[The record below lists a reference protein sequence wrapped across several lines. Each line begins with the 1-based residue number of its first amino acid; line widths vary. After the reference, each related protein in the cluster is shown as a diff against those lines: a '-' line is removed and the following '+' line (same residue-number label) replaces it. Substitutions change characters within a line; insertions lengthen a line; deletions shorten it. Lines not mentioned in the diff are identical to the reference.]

1 LGTLAGG
8 ILGGILGGVVPGIP
22 PVTEAR
28 AVELNVTQY
37 GVGMYGLPF
46 AIAKEKGF
54 FKEAGIDVTGFL
66 TSSGGG
72 TTIRNTLASD
82 MPYGEVSLPAALA
95 AIKEGLPIVL
105 VHGGVRS
112 AADQIWVTRKDDERI
127 KSPADLAGKRL
138 GYSGP
143 AGVTDILSAM
153 LVDAVHL
160 TGKVERKPVGS
171 VGAGLTVMRA
181 EGVDATYI
189 FEPALET
196 QRAGVRVAFTIADTL
211 PNAMQTVGI
220 VSHEFARQKPD
231 MVRGLIEA
239 RRKGVA
245 FIAEH
250 PDQAAQIMAKE
261 YRITQE
267 QAKAAIDYV
276 TKAPGGYWSDGSF
289 DYDGMNVIWRGMR
302 LVGTAQTESF
312 DWSKVVD
319 ESFLPV
325 TLRKAAAQ

>member
-1 LGTLAGG
+1 MQGAFWGALAGG
-8 ILGGILGGVVPGIP
+8 LLAASLAAP
-22 PVTEAR
+22 AAQ

-37 GVGMYGLPF
+37 GVGMYGLPY

-54 FKEAGIDVTGFL
+54 FKEAGVDVTGFL

-95 AIKEGLPIVL
+95 AIKEGLSLVL

-112 AADQIWVTRKDDERI
+112 PADQIWVTRKDDESI

-153 LVDAVHL
+153 AIDAVHL
-160 TGKVERKPVGS
+160 TGKVERKPVGG
-171 VGAGLTVMRA
+171 VGAGLTVLRA
-181 EGVDATYI
+181 GGVDATYI

-211 PNAMQTVGI
+211 PTAMQTVGI
-220 VSHEFARQKPD
+220 VSKEFLQQKPEV
-231 MVRGLIEA
+231 VRGLIEA

-250 PDQAAQIMAKE
+250 PAEAAQIMAKE
-261 YRITQE
+261 YRITPA

-276 TKAPGGYWSDGSF
+276 ANVKGGYWSDGRF
-289 DYDGMNVIWRGMR
+289 DYDGMNAVYRGMH
-302 LVGTAQTESF
+302 LVGIAPSDTF
-312 DWSKVVD
+312 DWGQVVD
-319 ESFLPV
+319 ESLLPEN
-325 TLRKAAAQ
+325 LRKGQAR